1 MTFSLFGRG
10 DAMARALLADA
21 AEALSCNLMI
31 ADAEFRIVHVNDALG
46 ELLRGAEPD
55 IRRDLPEFRAGRL
68 VGMSMDVF
76 HRNPDHPKRMLQGGQ
91 GRHRTTIRVG
101 GRMFDLTVNVLR
113 RGGEVRG
120 YSIEWADATARL
132 ANIELAALMAGISR
146 AQAVIEFT
154 PEGEILTANQNFLD
168 ALGYQLDEIR
178 GHHHRMFVDP
188 AHAASAEYA
197 AFWATLGRGDFVS
210 GEFRRIGKAGKEVWI
225 SASYI
230 PVLDE
235 ARRVAKV
242 VKVALDVT
250 GRVAAVKDISEALTQ
265 LASNDLSFRLDAPF
279 TAEFEPV
286 RQNYN
291 AGVDHLHS
299 AMSVV
304 AASVET
310 LQSGAHQM
318 TDASRDLSRR
328 TEQQAANLEETAA
341 ALDQITTTVGQS
353 AEHARQA
360 ALAAATARND
370 VTRSGV
376 VMHEA
381 VTAMQAIS
389 KGSQEIVQIISVID
403 EIAFQTN
410 LLALNAGVEAARA
423 GDAGRGFAVVAAEV
437 RALAQRS
444 AQAAREI
451 KGLIA
456 SSSDQVG
463 QGVRLV
469 EQTGQALQ
477 DIVSRVA
484 EIDGL
489 MGEIARSAREQAS
502 SLGEVNRALNQ
513 MDQVTQQNAAMVE
526 QSTAGAVTLS
536 SEARELARMVNQFR
550 LDRGAQSGAQAD
562 RRTGTTRIARAG

>member
-1 MTFSLFGRG
+1 MTFSLFRHGE
-10 DAMARALLADA
+10 ARARSLRADA

-31 ADAEFRIVHVNDALG
+31 ADAAFRIVHVNGALDEFLREAEADIRTDLPDFRADAL
-46 ELLRGAEPD
+46 
-55 IRRDLPEFRAGRL
+55 IGR
-68 VGMSMDVF
+68 SMDVF
-76 HRNPDHPKRMLQGGQ
+76 HRNPDHSRRLLKTVE

-101 GRMFDLTVNVLR
+101 GRMFDLTVTALR

-132 ANIELAALMAGISR
+132 ANIELAAQMAGISR

-154 PEGEILTANQNFLD
+154 PDGRILTANQNFLD

-197 AFWATLGRGDFVS
+197 EFWETLGRGDYVS
-210 GEFRRIGKAGKEVWI
+210 GEFRRLGKAGREVWI

-235 ARRVAKV
+235 AGRVAKV

-250 GRVAAVKDISEALTQ
+250 GRVAAVKDISAALTQ

-279 TAEFEPV
+279 TVEFEPV
-286 RQNYN
+286 RRNYN

-310 LQSGAHQM
+310 LQSGAQQM

-353 AEHARQA
+353 AEHARRA
-360 ALAAATARND
+360 AVAAATARND

-444 AQAAREI
+444 ADAAREI
-451 KGLIA
+451 KSLIG
-456 SSSDQVG
+456 SSSEQVG

-469 EQTGQALQ
+469 EQTGQALR
-477 DIVSRVA
+477 DIVARVA

-489 MGEIARSAREQAS
+489 MGEIARSAREQAT

-536 SEARELARMVNQFR
+536 AEARELARMVNQFR
-550 LDRGAQSGAQAD
+550 IDRNLQPVSV
-562 RRTGTTRIARAG
+562 RIARAG